1 MIDPDTLC
9 LSRDSIEHVRKLALI
24 DEVLNRTL
32 REWHRKQGTLPLDW
46 QGKPFIEWV
55 DCLICHCAKQIAT
68 WCDATRPLPDD
79 NDILC
84 ALKVNAI
91 GDVFALSEE
100 KTARKSFQTDINC
113 YVEEGVVYSSIWLK
127 GVESKAVSDEAD
139 RIADRLKFA
148 GYSAETWID
157 EEDDHEVTVN
167 ANIDFPLYRDMA
179 ESGTHPMCFLCK
191 ERKCDKLH
199 GANKMKG
206 AGMSE
211 EKSVEERVFQI
222 VRDEMRGFVENV
234 NSETR
239 FVADLEADEL
249 DMVEFVMAIEEEFGF
264 AIPSE
269 DADRFE
275 KVGDVVSYIK
285 EKSKLY
291 NGQEEVKTPKA

>member
-32 REWHRKQGTLPLDW
+32 REWHRKQGTLPLDR

-91 GDVFALSEE
+91 GDVFALNEE

-127 GVESKAVSDEAD
+127 GADSNAVSDEAD

-148 GYSAETWID
+148 GYAAETWID

-167 ANIDFPLYRDMA
+167 AQIDFPLYREMA
-179 ESGTHPMCFLCK
+179 ESGMHPMCFLCSM
-191 ERKCDKLH
+191 RKCGKLH
-199 GANKMKG
+199 TSNNKKG
-206 AGMSE
+206 IGMPK
-211 EKSVEERVFQI
+211 EKSVEDRVFQA
-222 VRDEMRGFVENV
+222 VHDEMRMQTDGLNLK
-234 NSETR
+234 TR
-239 FVADLEADEL
+239 FVEDLGADEL
-249 DMVEFVMAIEEEFGF
+249 DMVELVMAIEEEFGF
-264 AIPSE
+264 AISSE
-269 DADRFE
+269 DAE
-275 KVGDVVSYIK
+275 KFNTVGDIVSYVE

-291 NGQEEVKTPKA
+291 NG